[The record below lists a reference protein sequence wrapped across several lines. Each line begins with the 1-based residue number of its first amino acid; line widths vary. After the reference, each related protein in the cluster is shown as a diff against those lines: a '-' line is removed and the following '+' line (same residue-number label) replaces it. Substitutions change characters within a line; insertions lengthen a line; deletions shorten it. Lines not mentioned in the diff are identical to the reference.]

1 MMKLKSL
8 VTVNYYVTANYCNNF
23 AHTAHH
29 IQRVF
34 ILKRVKFFFLER
46 RKLRIRKNFT
56 RAQAQKKKKHSI
68 IIEVIRIKL
77 TQGTGRR
84 ICR

>member
-34 ILKRVKFFFLER
+34 ILKRVYFFFLER
-46 RKLRIRKNFT
+46 RKMGILKYFT
-56 RAQAQKKKKHSI
+56 RVQAQKKEKNSI

>member
-1 MMKLKSL
+1 MKLKSL

-34 ILKRVKFFFLER
+34 ILKRVNFSFLNVER
-46 RKLRIRKNFT
+46 WEFIGILPVCKH
-56 RAQAQKKKKHSI
+56 KKKEKT
-68 IIEVIRIKL
+68 RL
-77 TQGTGRR
+77 LWR
-84 ICR
+84 